1 MEKIK
6 TKEYAINDD
15 LVINKV
21 TVNYCTESDIDD
33 SDNELKLSIAHQGA
47 GFYYVMKTKRFAFD
61 DIDFMIR
68 ILQDF
73 KEKANI
79 DDYSER
85 DTDVPHKTNKQMKK
99 LVRELEVGEKIELL
113 NGTIGVISG
122 VAINEYKK
130 EAIILY
136 ENGMKT
142 YCLPNEEVE
151 IL

>member
-15 LVINKV
+15 LVINKI

-33 SDNELKLSIAHQGA
+33 TDNNLKLSIKHQGA

-61 DIDFMIR
+61 DIDFLIK

-79 DDYSER
+79 EDYSQR
-85 DTDVPHKTNKQMKK
+85 DTDASHKTNKK
-99 LVRELEVGEKIELL
+99 
-113 NGTIGVISG
+113 
-122 VAINEYKK
+122 
-130 EAIILY
+130 
-136 ENGMKT
+136 
-142 YCLPNEEVE
+142 
-151 IL
+151 